1 MSVSSSP
8 TVVAVSVCF
17 RVGRLVSAVVPI
29 AALLLAAGGCGQ
41 TGAASDP
48 AAANGR
54 QGGAGGTSVPVLT
67 AAAVLKDVPQL
78 VQTVGTVEAYST
90 VSIEPLVSGTVTTVS
105 FAEGQDV
112 AKGDL
117 LFKIDPQPYQVALD
131 QAKAT
136 LAKDAAQANNAEA
149 MRARN
154 ANLLARGILDQQDYE
169 TSATTAASLQAAVN
183 ADQAQVD
190 SAKLQLQYTTILS
203 PLSGQTG
210 SLLIHE
216 GNLVWTASPTPM
228 VVINQIS
235 PIRVAFGLPAQY
247 LSEVRTS
254 RAASALEVTARAA
267 GSHDAV
273 SRGTVSFLDNAV
285 DPSTGTL
292 KVKGTFA
299 NDDRKLWPGE
309 LVEISL
315 RLVVARQVTVVPA
328 EAVQNG
334 QQGQYVYVVKADR
347 TVAFRAVQV
356 SLRNGD
362 DVVVTSGLKVGEEVV
377 TDGVLGL
384 TPGARIQVKNTGGG
398 AAGARGAHP

>member
-1 MSVSSSP
+1 MPASTSP
-8 TVVAVSVCF
+8 TVAGVSVCLRF
-17 RVGRLVSAVVPI
+17 GRVVAAVLPI
-29 AALLLAAGGCGQ
+29 AALLLAAGGCGP

-54 QGGAGGTSVPVLT
+54 QGGGSSSVPVLT
-67 AAAVLKDVPQL
+67 AAAVLKDVPQV

-90 VSIEPLVSGTVTTVS
+90 VSIEPLVSGTVTTVG

-136 LAKDAAQANNAEA
+136 LAKDAATANNAEA
-149 MRARN
+149 IRARN
-154 ANLLARGILDQQDYE
+154 ADLLKRGILDEQDYE
-169 TSATTAASLQAAVN
+169 TSATQAASLKAAVN

-235 PIRVAFGLPAQY
+235 PIRVAFGLAAQD

-254 RAASALEVTARAA
+254 QAASPLEVTARAA
-267 GSHDAV
+267 GSSDAV

-285 DPSTGTL
+285 DSSTGTL

-299 NDDRKLWPGE
+299 NADQKLWPGE
-309 LVEISL
+309 PVEVSL
-315 RLVVARQVTVVPA
+315 RLVVARQATVVPA

-334 QQGQYVYVVKADR
+334 QQGQDVYVVNADR

-362 DVVVTSGLKVGEEVV
+362 DVVVTKGLKAGEEVV

-384 TPGARIQVKNTGGG
+384 TPGARIQVKNAGAG
-398 AAGARGAHP
+398 AASARGAHP